1 MYIFKILVN
10 LCFLAITC
18 PSGMVYQQ
26 CGPSCP
32 QTCDTNEDTD
42 CSGGCVEGCFCPS
55 GQVLSNG
62 NCINE
67 TECQGTQDNV
77 HAFVCILYSRFM
89 YQYIK
94 QLILLYI

>member
-1 MYIFKILVN
+1 
-10 LCFLAITC
+10 
-18 PSGMVYQQ
+18 MVYQQ

-62 NCINE
+62 DCI
-67 TECQGTQDNV
+67 TITDCQGMQV
-77 HAFVCILYSRFM
+77 HNISVQSM
-89 YQYIK
+89 YIRLQN
-94 QLILLYI
+94 